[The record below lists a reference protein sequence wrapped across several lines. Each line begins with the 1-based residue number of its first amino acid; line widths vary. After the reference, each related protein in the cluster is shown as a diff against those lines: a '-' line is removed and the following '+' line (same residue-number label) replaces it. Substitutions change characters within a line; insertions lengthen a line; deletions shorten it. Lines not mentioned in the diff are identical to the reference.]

1 METVGRVSQV
11 SIVPAKVGDALI
23 LEAFLKPFFRNGELL
38 LIPEE
43 RLKRY
48 LGRFLLAKQGSA
60 RILGSIGLFEWGRDL
75 SEVRAFAV
83 DPKFRGMGLGSAL
96 LERAVAKARAL
107 GKKGVFALTYKKEFF
122 EAKGFREVAK
132 ESLPHKIW
140 GDCILCPNR
149 ENCKEKAML
158 LDFEA

>member
-1 METVGRVSQV
+1 MEIISQV
-11 SIVPAKVGDALI
+11 SIVPAKPGDVLS

-48 LGRFLLAKQGSA
+48 IGRFLLVKQGTV
-60 RILGSIGLFEWGRDL
+60 RVLGSIGLFEWGKDL
-75 SEVRAFAV
+75 AEVRAFAV
-83 DPKFRGMGLGSAL
+83 DAKFRGMGLGSAL
-96 LERAVAKARAL
+96 LESAIAKAEGL
-107 GKKGVFALTYKKEFF
+107 GRKSVFALTYKKDFF
-122 EAKGFREVAK
+122 VAKGFREVAK

-149 ENCKEKAML
+149 KNCKEKAML
-158 LDFEA
+158 LNLEA